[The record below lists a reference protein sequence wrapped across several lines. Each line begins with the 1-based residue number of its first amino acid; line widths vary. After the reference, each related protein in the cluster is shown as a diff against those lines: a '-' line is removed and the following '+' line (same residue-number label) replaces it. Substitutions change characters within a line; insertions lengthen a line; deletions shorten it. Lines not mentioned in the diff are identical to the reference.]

1 MAVVISLPPEPEVF
15 TTEMDQSPESRFV
28 GDVNRI
34 IEKYLETYSSNT
46 VGSYRNDM
54 RTFFSVISKNIKD
67 VNELDIIDYIKELE
81 RRGYKNASINRK
93 VYSLSKIFSIYKK
106 LGLVRRNIVKEV
118 SKVSQINKKVNR
130 IISLNIDLDDVSKVI
145 EKSTKQTGLIVKA
158 LTNTGLRVSELINIK
173 RDNIAPLNDGYLK
186 VRINGKGSRER
197 FIYLSHPL
205 YAEIR
210 NIFDGESEFLF
221 HSKSGRKLSRIN
233 LYKQISRS
241 FNRHAGKAAS
251 PHSLRHFFSTYKIGV
266 EKKDVKSV
274 SNYLG
279 HSRVSITL
287 EMYTH
292 TKLAPEESHIL

>member
-15 TTEMDQSPESRFV
+15 TTEIDQSPESRFV

-145 EKSTKQTGLIVKA
+145 EKSTKQTSLIVKA

-173 RDNIAPLNDGYLK
+173 RDNIEPLNEGYLK

-197 FIYLSHPL
+197 FIYLSHTL

-210 NIFDGESEFLF
+210 NIFDGEGEFLF

-241 FNRHAGKAAS
+241 FKRHAGKAAS

-292 TKLAPEESHIL
+292 TNLAPEESHIL

>member
-1 MAVVISLPPEPEVF
+1 MKCEKFNLVSAQYLTLFLVF
-15 TTEMDQSPESRFV
+15 AE
-28 GDVNRI
+28 NCC
-34 IEKYLETYSSNT
+34 
-46 VGSYRNDM
+46 
-54 RTFFSVISKNIKD
+54 
-67 VNELDIIDYIKELE
+67 
-81 RRGYKNASINRK
+81 
-93 VYSLSKIFSIYKK
+93 
-106 LGLVRRNIVKEV
+106 
-118 SKVSQINKKVNR
+118 
-130 IISLNIDLDDVSKVI
+130 LNIDLDDVSKVVNS
-145 EKSTKQTGLIVKA
+145 STDRTGIIVKA
-158 LTNTGLRVSELINIK
+158 LSNTGLRVSELINIK
-173 RDNIAPLNDGYLK
+173 KDDVALFNDGYLK
-186 VRINGKGSRER
+186 ARINGKGNKER

-210 NIFDGESEFLF
+210 SIFDGESEFLF
-221 HSKSGRKLSRIN
+221 HSKSGKQLSRTN

-241 FNRHAGKAAS
+241 FKRHAGKAAS

>member
-1 MAVVISLPPEPEVF
+1 MAIVISLPPEPEAF
-15 TTEMDQSPESRFV
+15 TAVADQSPESRFV
-28 GDVNRI
+28 ADVNSI
-34 IEKYLETYSSNT
+34 IEKYLETYSPNT

-93 VYSLSKIFSIYKK
+93 IYSLSKIFSIYKK
-106 LGLVRRNIVKEV
+106 LGLVRRNIVREV
-118 SKVSQINKKVNR
+118 AKVSQINKKVNR
-130 IISLNIDLDDVSKVI
+130 IISLNIDLADVSKVI
-145 EKSTKQTGLIVKA
+145 EKSTKQTNLIVKA
-158 LTNTGLRVSELINIK
+158 LTNTGLRVSELIDIK
-173 RDNIAPLNDGYLK
+173 RGDVAPFNDGYLK

-210 NIFDGESEFLF
+210 NVFDGESEFLF
-221 HSKSGRKLSRIN
+221 HSKSDRKLSRIN

-241 FNRHAGKAAS
+241 FSRHAGKAAS